1 MCCCALGALSRLRM
15 MKMLMMM
22 MMRIMRMRWL
32 PRRTMSAVLCTRCTV
47 LEDDDDEDD
56 DDDESEVACDQ
67 RRLQAGQYDTLPT
80 GPAASPDPLIL
91 ILIILI
97 LLLTWVRITEA

>member
-1 MCCCALGALSRLRM
+1 
-15 MKMLMMM
+15 MMM
-22 MMRIMRMRWL
+22 MMRMRIMRMMRMMMMRMRWL
-32 PRRTMSAVLCTRCTV
+32 PRGTMSAVLCTRCPV

-91 ILIILI
+91 LLILI